1 MIRWRQ
7 QGYHDDL
14 SFHTVSRRCKVDKCA
29 WSSSGQYCFWFLIFS
44 RWGTIIY
51 DLGNTNNLVSMVTQ
65 TASFCF
71 RRCFIPW
78 SSFSSHKPHTK
89 AKGRGENTKNRDR
102 KKRKGKK
109 FSEIQRHAKKLIE
122 ISVGGGRSTM
132 QRLVHRVILLPTSLT
147 SINRSVRL
155 KRNWLYQTPLQ
166 KVLMKR
172 ASFKVEDT
180 GFSLSG
186 GKR

>member
-14 SFHTVSRRCKVDKCA
+14 SFHPVSRRCKVDKCA
-29 WSSSGQYCFWFLIFS
+29 WSSSAQYCFWFLIFS
-44 RWGTIIY
+44 RCGTIIY

-89 AKGRGENTKNRDR
+89 AKGRG
-102 KKRKGKK
+102 
-109 FSEIQRHAKKLIE
+109 
-122 ISVGGGRSTM
+122 GGGILKTGIGKREKEKILRNTETRQKVNRNIRWGRDPQCNAWYIAWFFFRRVWHRSTN
-132 QRLVHRVILLPTSLT
+132 QCV
-147 SINRSVRL
+147 
-155 KRNWLYQTPLQ
+155 
-166 KVLMKR
+166 
-172 ASFKVEDT
+172 
-180 GFSLSG
+180 
-186 GKR
+186 

>member
-14 SFHTVSRRCKVDKCA
+14 SFHPVSRMCKVDKCA
-29 WSSSGQYCFWFLIFS
+29 WSSSAQNCFWFLIFS
-44 RWGTIIY
+44 RCGTIIY

-65 TASFCF
+65 TTSFCF

-78 SSFSSHKPHTK
+78 CSFSSHKPHTK

-109 FSEIQRHAKKLIE
+109 ILRNTETRQKVDRNIRW
-122 ISVGGGRSTM
+122 GGDPQCNAWYIAWFFFRRVWHRSTD
-132 QRLVHRVILLPTSLT
+132 QCV
-147 SINRSVRL
+147 
-155 KRNWLYQTPLQ
+155 
-166 KVLMKR
+166 
-172 ASFKVEDT
+172 
-180 GFSLSG
+180 
-186 GKR
+186 